1 MVRPGCWLNIS
12 TVCGLILN
20 VSYQLQTKSENA
32 IMASQDMEYGH
43 GYVENNPLWS
53 DRKGKHEYKYKH
65 IHLHRN
71 THTHK
76 HTETWR

>member
-1 MVRPGCWLNIS
+1 
-12 TVCGLILN
+12 
-20 VSYQLQTKSENA
+20 
-32 IMASQDMEYGH
+32 MASQDTEYGH

-71 THTHK
+71 TQTYGNVEVKSTITKYPLLK
-76 HTETWR
+76 HMHLSVASSPE